1 MQEAVSRRHKP
12 AQQEI
17 STHARSDY
25 KLRSQASDSA
35 APAHAPGR
43 QASCASAAT
52 HPSSSQLQCNGSE
65 GSSQQS
71 HPCLL
76 HHRQWQNC
84 QQKQQQQQKPQQRQK
99 QDLDEYSSSGQP
111 CHASR
116 HASAP
121 LHADAPSPGAV
132 SQRRDLGLTNAQPTN
147 TDTAHSQPLSAAALQ
162 AAQPVASPSEVTG
175 NPVASGQ
182 EQQQRSSGRPLSEMR
197 PSCLQLNEG
206 GMQSSSAGALAQHDQ
221 PCTPALIT
229 TTSACCGQLRSCSST
244 GGDSG
249 GSGLEAENSIR
260 FRKRSKFEALKAR
273 REEARQKAEVSHH
286 GCGVET
292 SHLRPAHACFG
303 FISQQCTL
311 WLIESCKTKPSILTL
326 ILTS

>member
-25 KLRSQASDSA
+25 KLRCQATDSA

-52 HPSSSQLQCNGSE
+52 HPSSSQLQCNGPE

-76 HHRQWQNC
+76 HQHQWQNG
-84 QQKQQQQQKPQQRQK
+84 QQKQQKLQQRQK
-99 QDLDEYSSSGQP
+99 QVLDEYSSSGQS

-121 LHADAPSPGAV
+121 LHADAASPGAA
-132 SQRRDLGLTNAQPTN
+132 SQKGDLGLTNARPTN
-147 TDTAHSQPLSAAALQ
+147 TDTAHSQPPSAAALQ
-162 AAQPVASPSEVTG
+162 AAQAVASPSEVTG
-175 NPVASGQ
+175 NPLASGQ

-273 REEARQKAEVSHH
+273 REEARQKAEVNHH

-311 WLIESCKTKPSILTL
+311 
-326 ILTS
+326 